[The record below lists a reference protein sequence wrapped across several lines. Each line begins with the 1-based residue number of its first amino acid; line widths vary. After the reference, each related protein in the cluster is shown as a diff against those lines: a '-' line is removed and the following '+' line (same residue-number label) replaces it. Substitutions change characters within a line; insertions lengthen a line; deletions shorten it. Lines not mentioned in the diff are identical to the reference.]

1 MNDYYAKDFIQQGHC
16 YLFFKF
22 NSPRR
27 HEVHE
32 EKPKKNLRVLR
43 VFVVKC
49 LKLMSMEL
57 RFRTISLA
65 SNRLHVA
72 AYILA
77 NTAATVSPMAAGV
90 GQIIT
95 PNSLSMATFSAAPSS
110 ADEIIAPA

>member
-1 MNDYYAKDFIQQGHC
+1 MAFVMNDYYAKDFIQQGHC

-49 LKLMSMEL
+49 LKLMSMVRDAHPTTAKFWLNWLACE
-57 RFRTISLA
+57 TI
-65 SNRLHVA
+65 
-72 AYILA
+72 IGD
-77 NTAATVSPMAAGV
+77 VS
-90 GQIIT
+90 
-95 PNSLSMATFSAAPSS
+95 SS
-110 ADEIIAPA
+110 HKKNHL

>member
-49 LKLMSMEL
+49 PKLMSMGS
-57 RFRTISLA
+57 RFLDTTIVLA
-65 SNRLHVA
+65 IIVMTMSGDCA
-72 AYILA
+72 IILQ
-77 NTAATVSPMAAGV
+77 VLEES
-90 GQIIT
+90 
-95 PNSLSMATFSAAPSS
+95 
-110 ADEIIAPA
+110 

>member
-1 MNDYYAKDFIQQGHC
+1 MSDYYAKDFMQAGHC

-49 LKLMSMEL
+49 LKLMSMGCAV
-57 RFRTISLA
+57 RTTAKFWLNGLA
-65 SNRLHVA
+65 CETIKSW
-72 AYILA
+72 
-77 NTAATVSPMAAGV
+77 
-90 GQIIT
+90 
-95 PNSLSMATFSAAPSS
+95 
-110 ADEIIAPA
+110 